1 MLLNWLT
8 GSIDK
13 SHYLRLVMTKHDIS
27 VIACQMCTCLIAA
40 GVIKQLEGK
49 DMETVFKVGFT
60 FQQLQSC
67 KLKIIPY
74 FFSYKMQLFS
84 FQTIPKILDPSSKM
98 DLDLW
103 DCLGRVNS

>member
-1 MLLNWLT
+1 MKTFCTFAGQMLLNWLT

-60 FQQLQSC
+60 FQEVQS
-67 KLKIIPY
+67 
-74 FFSYKMQLFS
+74 
-84 FQTIPKILDPSSKM
+84 
-98 DLDLW
+98 
-103 DCLGRVNS
+103 